1 MQTLE
6 LVEVGDEM
14 GLILSEEFLV
24 KLNLRLGDEVQLLET
39 KNGFMLYSNQSKTSL
54 LVESSTVI

>member
-6 LVEVGDEM
+6 LVEVGDEI
-14 GLILSEEFLV
+14 GLILSEELLV

-39 KNGFMLYSNQSKTSL
+39 KNGFMLYSNKSKTSL
-54 LVESSTVI
+54 PPE